1 MRKGGG
7 RRRGAVG
14 GPGSAVAA
22 IKCYRASVHKQRL
35 RLFPSIQKETKDTRP
50 GPKTT
55 AAVTATAATATT
67 AATTTT
73 KHVAF
78 QI

>member
-1 MRKGGG
+1 MGGG
-7 RRRGAVG
+7 GVR
-14 GPGSAVAA
+14 PGSAVAA

-35 RLFPSIQKETKDTRP
+35 RIFPSIQKETKDTRP

-55 AAVTATAATATT
+55 T
-67 AATTTT
+67 ATTTT
-73 KHVAF
+73 AKHVAF